1 MVAPIRLLLVDNDTL
16 FRRCLADHLQ
26 QQPELQVVAQ
36 AAAAA
41 DALAQARS
49 LQPDV
54 VVLDPAMPDGGPR
67 LVAEL
72 CREAAGCAVLVLTLG
87 DGTDQASPLLRV
99 GARGYLQK
107 NCESYEFQDI
117 VRAIQRVHAGE
128 LIVAPEAAAGVLQ
141 NLRGDAARTP
151 AERELTGREHE
162 VLQLVARGCTNPD
175 IARALCITEHTVK
188 GHLAKILRK
197 LGLENRVQLATYA
210 VRQGGRR

>member
-1 MVAPIRLLLVDNDTL
+1 MVAPIQLLLVDNDTL

-107 NCESYEFQDI
+107 NCES
-117 VRAIQRVHAGE
+117 
-128 LIVAPEAAAGVLQ
+128 
-141 NLRGDAARTP
+141 
-151 AERELTGREHE
+151 
-162 VLQLVARGCTNPD
+162 
-175 IARALCITEHTVK
+175 
-188 GHLAKILRK
+188 
-197 LGLENRVQLATYA
+197 
-210 VRQGGRR
+210 